1 MTTAAEE
8 VVTLASELI
17 AIDTTNAADD
27 GLLRT
32 C

>member
-1 MTTAAEE
+1 MTAAAAE
-8 VVTLASELI
+8 VGALASELI